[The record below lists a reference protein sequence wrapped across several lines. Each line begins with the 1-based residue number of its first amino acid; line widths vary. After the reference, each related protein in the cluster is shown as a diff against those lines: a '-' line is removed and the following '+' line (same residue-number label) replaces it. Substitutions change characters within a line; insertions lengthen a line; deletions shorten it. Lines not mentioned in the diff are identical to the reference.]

1 MAART
6 GSLRIGA
13 LLATLS
19 LIGARLAVAGDAPSW
34 IHAQAGATL
43 PAHDD
48 KTNAIVLYAETILTI
63 QPNGKIKKLYREVD
77 KILRPDGEGRGVV
90 RVYFDSQSRITNLHA
105 WCVPVSGKDYEVKEK
120 DAVESAII
128 GVDGSELVSDLRT
141 KTLRIPAATAGS
153 VIGYEIEQ
161 ELRPYVMVDDW
172 DFQDTIPVREAR
184 YTLQLPK
191 GWSYKTNW
199 LNHSEQAPTESGAGQ
214 WNWSIKDARAIRI
227 EPDMPPWRGIAG
239 RMVVAFVPPTGQDP
253 GIQSWR
259 EIGAWYLGLT
269 HGRREASAEIKQKVV
284 ELTASVPTLL
294 GKMQALAGFVQN
306 DIRYVAIELGI
317 GGHQPHP
324 APDIF
329 NHRYGDCKDK
339 ATLLSAMLEEVGVDS
354 YYVIIN
360 TVRGS
365 VTATTPPNLD
375 FNHAILAIAL
385 PAGVDTATLRARITH
400 PKLGQLLFFDPTN
413 ALTPLGRLSGA
424 LQANYGM
431 LVTPDGGELLALPQL
446 PADSNGIER
455 TAKMTLDEKGTLRG
469 DVHEVRLGDSA
480 SSERYALRSTT
491 QDTDRIKPVESVAGA
506 SFSTF
511 QILKAT
517 VANLRVADRPFEWNY
532 TLEAANY
539 AKTAGDL
546 LLVRPRV
553 LGSKTSGLMET
564 KEARQYPVEFEGPE
578 HDTDVFEIE
587 LPAGYQLDDL
597 PPPINLDDGFASYQ
611 SKTEIVG
618 RTLRYTRTF
627 EIKRLSVPVSE
638 AEKLRQFY
646 RVIADDER
654 NSAVLKRVSQ

>member
-19 LIGARLAVAGDAPSW
+19 LFGARLAVAGDAPSW

-161 ELRPYVMVDDW
+161 ELRPYVMEDDW
-172 DFQDTIPVREAR
+172 DFQDTIPVREAH

-227 EPDMPPWRGIAG
+227 EPDMPPWRGVAG

-269 HGRREASAEIKQKVV
+269 QGRREASAEIKQKVV

-306 DIRYVAIELGI
+306 EIRYVAIELGI
-317 GGHQPHP
+317 GGQQPHP
-324 APDIF
+324 ASEIF
-329 NHRYGDCKDK
+329 N
-339 ATLLSAMLEEVGVDS
+339 
-354 YYVIIN
+354 
-360 TVRGS
+360 
-365 VTATTPPNLD
+365 
-375 FNHAILAIAL
+375 
-385 PAGVDTATLRARITH
+385 
-400 PKLGQLLFFDPTN
+400 
-413 ALTPLGRLSGA
+413 
-424 LQANYGM
+424 
-431 LVTPDGGELLALPQL
+431 
-446 PADSNGIER
+446 
-455 TAKMTLDEKGTLRG
+455 
-469 DVHEVRLGDSA
+469 
-480 SSERYALRSTT
+480 
-491 QDTDRIKPVESVAGA
+491 
-506 SFSTF
+506 
-511 QILKAT
+511 
-517 VANLRVADRPFEWNY
+517 
-532 TLEAANY
+532 
-539 AKTAGDL
+539 
-546 LLVRPRV
+546 
-553 LGSKTSGLMET
+553 
-564 KEARQYPVEFEGPE
+564 
-578 HDTDVFEIE
+578 
-587 LPAGYQLDDL
+587 
-597 PPPINLDDGFASYQ
+597 
-611 SKTEIVG
+611 
-618 RTLRYTRTF
+618 
-627 EIKRLSVPVSE
+627 
-638 AEKLRQFY
+638 
-646 RVIADDER
+646 
-654 NSAVLKRVSQ
+654 

>member
-6 GSLRIGA
+6 RRPRIWALMAGA
-13 LLATLS
+13 GLLV
-19 LIGARLAVAGDAPSW
+19 ARLAVAGDAPSW

-43 PAHDD
+43 PAHDE
-48 KTNAIVLYAETILTI
+48 KTNAVVLYAETIITV
-63 QPNGKIKKLYREVD
+63 QPNGKIKGLYRKVVR
-77 KILRPDGEGRGVV
+77 ILRPDGEERGVV
-90 RVYFDSQSRITNLHA
+90 RVYFDSESRITNLHA

-141 KTLRIPAATAGS
+141 KTLLIPAATAGS
-153 VIGYEIEQ
+153 TIGYEIEQ
-161 ELRPYVMVDDW
+161 ELRPYAMVDDW
-172 DFQDTIPVREAR
+172 GFQDTVPVREAH

-199 LNHSEQAPTESGAGQ
+199 LNHTEEAPTESGAGQ
-214 WNWSIKDARAIRI
+214 WNWTIRDVPAIRV

-239 RMVVAFVPPTGQDP
+239 RMVVAFVPPSGQDP

-269 HGRREASAEIKQKVV
+269 RGRRDASADIKRKVA

-294 GKMQALAGFVQN
+294 GKLQALASFVQN

-317 GGHQPHP
+317 GGQQPHP
-324 APDIF
+324 ASETF

-339 ATLLSAMLEEVGVDS
+339 VTLLSAMLKEIGVDS

-360 TVRGS
+360 TERGS
-365 VTATTPPNLD
+365 VTATTPPNLE
-375 FNHAILAIAL
+375 FNHVILAIAL
-385 PAGVDTATLRARITH
+385 PAGIDTATLTARLTH
-400 PKLGQLLFFDPTN
+400 PVLGQILFFDPTD

-424 LQANYGM
+424 LQANFGV
-431 LVTPDGGELLALPQL
+431 LVAPDGGELLALPQL
-446 PADSNGIER
+446 ATDSNGIER
-455 TAKMTLDEKGTLRG
+455 TAKMTLDDKGTLRG
-469 DVHEVRLGDSA
+469 DVHEVRVGDKASA
-480 SSERYALRSTT
+480 QRYALRSTT
-491 QDTDRIKPVESVAGA
+491 QDTDRIKPVELVAGA

-511 QILKAT
+511 QITKAT
-517 VANLRVADRPFEWNY
+517 VANLHAADRPFEWKY
-532 TLEAANY
+532 TLEATNY

-553 LGSKTSGLMET
+553 LGSKSSGLLET
-564 KEARQYPVEFEGPE
+564 KEVRQYPVEFEGPE
-578 HDTDVFEIE
+578 RDSDVFEIE
-587 LPAGYQLDDL
+587 LPAGFELDEL
-597 PPPINLDDGFASYQ
+597 PPPVNLDAGFASYR
-611 SKTEIVG
+611 SKTEIAG

-627 EIKRLSVPVSE
+627 EIKNLSVPVSE
-638 AEKLRQFY
+638 AQKLRDFY

>member
-1 MAART
+1 MATRT
-6 GSLRIGA
+6 RRLRIRA

-19 LIGARLAVAGDAPSW
+19 LLGARLAVAGDAPSW

-48 KTNAIVLYAETILTI
+48 KTNAVLLYAETILTV
-63 QPNGKIKKLYREVD
+63 QPNGKIKKLYREVT

-90 RVYFDSQSRITNLHA
+90 RAYFDSQSRITNLHA

-153 VIGYEIEQ
+153 VVGYEVEQ

-172 DFQDTIPVREAR
+172 DFQDTIPVREAH

-199 LNHSEQAPTESGAGQ
+199 LNHTEQAPTESGAAQ
-214 WNWSIKDARAIRI
+214 WNWSIKDVQAIRI
-227 EPDMPPWRGIAG
+227 EPDMPPWRGVAG
-239 RMVVAFVPPTGQDP
+239 RMVVAFVPPSGQDP

-259 EIGAWYLGLT
+259 EIGAWYLGLMQ
-269 HGRREASAEIKQKVV
+269 GRREASAEIKQKVV

-294 GKMQALAGFVQN
+294 GKMQALATFVQN

-317 GGHQPHP
+317 GGQQPHP
-324 APDIF
+324 APEIF

-339 ATLLSAMLEEVGVDS
+339 VTLLSAMLKEVGVES
-354 YYVIIN
+354 YYVTIN

-446 PADSNGIER
+446 STDSNGIER

-469 DVHEVRLGDSA
+469 DVHEIRLGDSA

-611 SKTEIVG
+611 SKTELVG

-627 EIKRLSVPVSE
+627 EIKDLSVPVSE
-638 AEKLRQFY
+638 AGKLREFY
-646 RVIADDER
+646 RVIAGDER

>member
-1 MAART
+1 MVART
-6 GSLRIGA
+6 GGLRLGSVM
-13 LLATLS
+13 ATLS
-19 LIGARLAVAGDAPSW
+19 LLGARLACAGDAPSW

-48 KTNAIVLYAETILTI
+48 KTNAVVLYAETIITV
-63 QPNGKIKKLYREVD
+63 QANGRIKRLYREAA

-105 WCVPVSGKDYEVKEK
+105 WCVPVSGKDYEVKDK

-128 GVDGSELVSDLRT
+128 GVDGSELISDLRT

-153 VIGYEIEQ
+153 VVGYEFEQ

-172 DFQDTIPVREAR
+172 GFQDTVPVREAH

-191 GWSYKTNW
+191 GWSYKANW
-199 LNHSEQAPTESGAGQ
+199 VNHPEETPTGSGAGQ
-214 WNWSIKDARAIRI
+214 WNWSIRDVQAIRI

-239 RMVVAFVPPTGQDP
+239 RMVVAFVPPSGQDP

-269 HGRREASAEIKQKVV
+269 RGRREASGEIKQKVV
-284 ELTASVPTLL
+284 ELTASIPTLL
-294 GKMQALAGFVQN
+294 GKMQALANFVQN

-317 GGHQPHP
+317 GGQQPHP
-324 APDIF
+324 ATETF

-339 ATLLSAMLEEVGVDS
+339 VTLLSAMLKEIGVDS

-360 TVRGS
+360 TERGS

-375 FNHAILAIAL
+375 FDHAILAIAL
-385 PAGVDTATLRARITH
+385 PAGVDAATLRARIAH
-400 PKLGQLLFFDPTN
+400 PTLGQILFFDPTD

-446 PADSNGIER
+446 STDSNGIER

-469 DVHEVRLGDSA
+469 DVHEVRLGDRA
-480 SSERYALRSTT
+480 SSQRYALRSTT

-517 VANLRVADRPFEWNY
+517 VANLHLADRPFEWNY
-532 TLEAANY
+532 TLEAPNY

-553 LGSKTSGLMET
+553 LGSKTSGLLET

-578 HDTDVFEIE
+578 RDTDVFEIE
-587 LPAGYQLDDL
+587 LPAGYQLDEL
-597 PPPINLDDGFASYQ
+597 PPPVNLDDGFASYQ

-618 RTLRYTRTF
+618 RTLRYSRTF
-627 EIKRLSVPVSE
+627 EIKNLSVPVSE
-638 AEKLRQFY
+638 AQKLREFY
-646 RVIADDER
+646 RVIANDER

>member
-1 MAART
+1 MVART
-6 GSLRIGA
+6 GGLRLGSVM
-13 LLATLS
+13 ATLC
-19 LIGARLAVAGDAPSW
+19 LLGARLACAGDAPSW

-48 KTNAIVLYAETILTI
+48 KTNAVVLYAETIITV
-63 QPNGKIKKLYREVD
+63 QANGRIKRLYREAA

-105 WCVPVSGKDYEVKEK
+105 WCVPVSGKDYEVKDK

-128 GVDGSELVSDLRT
+128 GVDGSELISDLRT

-153 VIGYEIEQ
+153 VVGYEFEQ

-172 DFQDTIPVREAR
+172 GFQDTVPVREAH
-184 YTLQLPK
+184 YSLQLPK
-191 GWSYKTNW
+191 GWSYKANW
-199 LNHSEQAPTESGAGQ
+199 VNHPEETPTGSGAGQ
-214 WNWSIKDARAIRI
+214 WNWSIRDVQAIRI

-239 RMVVAFVPPTGQDP
+239 RMVVAFVPPSGQDP

-269 HGRREASAEIKQKVV
+269 RGRREASGEIKQKVV
-284 ELTASVPTLL
+284 ELTASIPTLL
-294 GKMQALAGFVQN
+294 GKMQALANFVQN

-317 GGHQPHP
+317 GGQQPHP
-324 APDIF
+324 ATETF

-339 ATLLSAMLEEVGVDS
+339 VTLLSAMLKEIGVDS

-360 TVRGS
+360 TERGS

-375 FNHAILAIAL
+375 FDHAILAIAL
-385 PAGVDTATLRARITH
+385 PAGVDAATLRARIAH
-400 PKLGQLLFFDPTN
+400 PTLGQILFFDPTD

-446 PADSNGIER
+446 STDSNGIER

-469 DVHEVRLGDSA
+469 DVHEVRLGDRA
-480 SSERYALRSTT
+480 SSQRYALRSTT

-517 VANLRVADRPFEWNY
+517 VANLHLADRPFEWNY
-532 TLEAANY
+532 TLEAPNY

-553 LGSKTSGLMET
+553 LGSKTSGLLET

-578 HDTDVFEIE
+578 RDTDVFEIE
-587 LPAGYQLDDL
+587 LPAGYQLDEL
-597 PPPINLDDGFASYQ
+597 PPPVNLDDGFASYQ

-618 RTLRYTRTF
+618 RTLRYSRTF
-627 EIKRLSVPVSE
+627 EIKNLSVPVSE
-638 AEKLRQFY
+638 AQKLREFY
-646 RVIADDER
+646 RVIANDER

>member
-19 LIGARLAVAGDAPSW
+19 LLGVRLAVAGDAPSW
-34 IHAQAGATL
+34 IHRQAGTTL

-48 KTNAIVLYAETILTI
+48 KTNAVVLYAETILTV
-63 QPNGKIKKLYREVD
+63 QPNGKIKRLYREVV

-199 LNHSEQAPTESGAGQ
+199 LNHSEQAPTESGTGQ

-239 RMVVAFVPPTGQDP
+239 RMVVAFVPPSGQDP
-253 GIQSWR
+253 GIQSWH

-269 HGRREASAEIKQKVV
+269 QGRREVSTAIKQKVV
-284 ELTASVPTLL
+284 ELTASVPTPL
-294 GKMQALAGFVQN
+294 GKMQVLANFVQN

-317 GGHQPHP
+317 GGQQPHP
-324 APDIF
+324 AADTF

-339 ATLLSAMLEEVGVDS
+339 VTLLSAMLKEVGIDS
-354 YYVIIN
+354 YYVIVN

-375 FNHAILAIAL
+375 FNHVILAIAL
-385 PAGVDTATLRARITH
+385 PAGVDTATLTARITH
-400 PKLGQLLFFDPTN
+400 PKLGQILFFDPTDE
-413 ALTPLGRLSGA
+413 LTPLGRLWGA
-424 LQANYGM
+424 LQANYGV

-446 PADSNGIER
+446 STDSNGIER

-469 DVHEVRLGDSA
+469 DVHEVRLGDRA
-480 SSERYALRSTT
+480 SSQRYALRSTT
-491 QDTDRIKPVESVAGA
+491 QDTDRIKPVESEAGA

-517 VANLRVADRPFEWNY
+517 VANLHVADRPFEWNY

-553 LGSKTSGLMET
+553 LGSKSSGLLET

-578 HDTDVFEIE
+578 RDIDVFEIE
-587 LPAGYQLDDL
+587 LPAGYQLDEL
-597 PPPINLDDGFASYQ
+597 PPPINLDDGFVSYR

-627 EIKRLSVPVSE
+627 EIKDLSVPASG